1 MALLGA
7 VVSVLAFPPYGP
19 GWLIVGGVG
28 LFLASLRMAESP
40 RMGMLLGSVYGLVFF
55 GGLMWWLIRLELIAL
70 ILVPVQAAFLAA
82 YGWWL
87 GRHHQRSP
95 AAWLGLAVGGW
106 ALLELVR
113 YHFPV
118 GGLEWGAVGYALS
131 DQAWA
136 RAGARIVGTSGW
148 TVLVV
153 AVAGIGALAWSG
165 AWRRWMLGILSLPVL
180 VVAAAWVPAQFVQ
193 YDFGAPY
200 RVAIVQGSTP
210 CPFEHCSPNERLR
223 TFEQHLELTKT
234 IEPGSADLV
243 VWSEGSTGSTNA
255 DPVQNPE
262 IGTAISEQ
270 ARRIGTWV
278 LVGSDR
284 PISDAEW
291 VNTNVVFDPDG
302 EIVGEYRKQH
312 PVPFGEYVPLRPVF
326 GLIPATRRVPRDM
339 VPGDGP
345 VVFDLVDYALGSVIS
360 FEGGFSR
367 YARAH
372 VGEGAHVM
380 VVATNEGSYGIA
392 PTADQFIGMTRMRA
406 AENQR
411 PLIHAAVT
419 GRSVVIDHEGEIVS
433 ELSGLGTREIIR
445 GEFQPRGTTT
455 WFTRLGDWVMWLS
468 AVGAVVL
475 WWRIRTLVG
484 STAVSTEKGIIDDAG
499 A

>member
-1 MALLGA
+1 M
-7 VVSVLAFPPYGP
+7 
-19 GWLIVGGVG
+19 
-28 LFLASLRMAESP
+28 
-40 RMGMLLGSVYGLVFF
+40 
-55 GGLMWWLIRLELIAL
+55 
-70 ILVPVQAAFLAA
+70 
-82 YGWWL
+82 
-87 GRHHQRSP
+87 
-95 AAWLGLAVGGW
+95 
-106 ALLELVR
+106 
-113 YHFPV
+113 
-118 GGLEWGAVGYALS
+118 
-131 DQAWA
+131 
-136 RAGARIVGTSGW
+136 
-148 TVLVV
+148 
-153 AVAGIGALAWSG
+153 
-165 AWRRWMLGILSLPVL
+165 
-180 VVAAAWVPAQFVQ
+180 
-193 YDFGAPY
+193 
-200 RVAIVQGSTP
+200 
-210 CPFEHCSPNERLR
+210 
-223 TFEQHLELTKT
+223 
-234 IEPGSADLV
+234 
-243 VWSEGSTGSTNA
+243 
-255 DPVQNPE
+255 
-262 IGTAISEQ
+262 
-270 ARRIGTWV
+270 
-278 LVGSDR
+278 GSDR

-291 VNTNVVFDPDG
+291 VNANVVFDPDG

-339 VPGDGP
+339 IPGEGP
-345 VVFDLVDYALGSVIS
+345 VIFDLVDYALGSVIS

-372 VGEGAHVM
+372 VREGAHVM

-455 WFTRLGDWVMWLS
+455 WFTRFGDWFMWLS

-484 STAVSTEKGIIDDAG
+484 STAESTEKGIVDDAG